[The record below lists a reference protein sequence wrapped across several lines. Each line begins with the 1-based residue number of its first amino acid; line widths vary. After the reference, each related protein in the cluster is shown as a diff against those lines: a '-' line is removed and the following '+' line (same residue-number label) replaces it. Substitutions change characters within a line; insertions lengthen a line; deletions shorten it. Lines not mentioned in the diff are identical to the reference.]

1 MAFWEDFGD
10 SLLDL
15 ILFLE
20 GNAMALFL
28 VLYAFFIGWIIVW
41 F

>member
-1 MAFWEDFGD
+1 MAFIEQVDDF
-10 SLLDL
+10 LMDL

-28 VLYAFFIGWIIVW
+28 VLYAFFLGWIIVW